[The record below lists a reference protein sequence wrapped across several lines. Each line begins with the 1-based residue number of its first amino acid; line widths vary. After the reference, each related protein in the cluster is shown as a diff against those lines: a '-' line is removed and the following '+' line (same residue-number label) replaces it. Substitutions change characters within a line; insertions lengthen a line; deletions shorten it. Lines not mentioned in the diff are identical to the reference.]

1 MLRDNVTNGARP
13 YNVRGD
19 KIATE
24 DADDLIDT
32 ANKIIVGLQNG
43 CY

>member
-1 MLRDNVTNGARP
+1 MENFLINAVEAQS
-13 YNVRGD
+13 GD